1 MNEGRAQES
10 IGLHGAPHLI
20 PSLPALR
27 ADQSRR
33 LARAIHA
40 RFEMSPAAK
49 KDGGIL
55 GEIVRDK
62 RPELEGEAGWDLS
75 VGMASQQAAAS

>member
-1 MNEGRAQES
+1 MHEGRAQES
-10 IGLHGAPHLI
+10 ISLRGAPHLI
-20 PSLPALR
+20 PSLPAVR
-27 ADQSRR
+27 ADQSQR

-40 RFEMSPAAK
+40 RFEMSAATK

-62 RPELEGEAGWDLS
+62 RPELEGEAGLGS
-75 VGMASQQAAAS
+75 